1 MASILESPHCV
12 GLFNVR
18 IGKHIRISSLT
29 EKKVKSKC
37 VTISDHLLLCNHS
50 KSFEMLTKENR
61 TFALEL
67 KGSIVI
73 VRDKISLKS
82 KVRYESLH
90 LFDRV

>member
-1 MASILESPHCV
+1 MLIV
-12 GLFNVR
+12 
-18 IGKHIRISSLT
+18 
-29 EKKVKSKC
+29 
-37 VTISDHLLLCNHS
+37 
-50 KSFEMLTKENR
+50 LTKENR

-82 KVRYESLH
+82 NVRYESLH

>member
-1 MASILESPHCV
+1 MFIVP
-12 GLFNVR
+12 
-18 IGKHIRISSLT
+18 
-29 EKKVKSKC
+29 
-37 VTISDHLLLCNHS
+37 
-50 KSFEMLTKENR
+50 TKENR